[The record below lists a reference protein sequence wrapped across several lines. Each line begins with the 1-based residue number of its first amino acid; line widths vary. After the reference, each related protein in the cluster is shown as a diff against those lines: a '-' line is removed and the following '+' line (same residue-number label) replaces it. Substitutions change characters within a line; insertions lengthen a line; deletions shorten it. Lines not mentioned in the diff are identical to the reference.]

1 MGADRIMSI
10 KEKKQN
16 IWNHNDH
23 VFINYR
29 GIDADIL
36 AMAGIYCLGTVF
48 CELLSSDIMA
58 YLMIPV
64 DVLLLILGIYV
75 LQKLRKIVWSLCTK
89 K

>member
-1 MGADRIMSI
+1 MSV

-16 IWNHNDH
+16 IWITMIM
-23 VFINYR
+23 FLLTI
-29 GIDADIL
+29 GELIADIL
-36 AMAGIYCLGTVF
+36 AMAGIYCLGTDF
-48 CELLSSDIMA
+48 FELLSSDIMA

>member
-1 MGADRIMSI
+1 MGADRIMSV

-16 IWNHNDH
+16 IWITMIM
-23 VFINYR
+23 FLLTI
-29 GIDADIL
+29 GELIADIL

-58 YLMIPV
+58 YLMVPV

>member
-1 MGADRIMSI
+1 MSV

-16 IWNHNDH
+16 IWITMIM
-23 VFINYR
+23 FLLTI
-29 GIDADIL
+29 GELIADIL
-36 AMAGIYCLGTVF
+36 
-48 CELLSSDIMA
+48 A